1 MRPNRNL
8 PALVL
13 MLTGLFAGAGIS
25 AEEISWS
32 TDIEQSLQDASQSG
46 KPVLMQFTASWCVY
60 CKRMEKNT
68 FTNEDVAE
76 RIGEDFVAVKVDA
89 DEQKDLIRDL
99 EIKGL
104 PAILIVSPD
113 LQVIHRISGF
123 QTAEALMTELNKA
136 DRASAKPPSNGTR
149 LAQNSEVRSP
159 GKKNPAV
166 PASIKPA
173 ASKPVPSKPAPAKP
187 ASEVARRPVR
197 PVSRP
202 IAPRDVAELP
212 RLNVEPELR
221 ESGRGNQEIAGVFDD
236 AESEVDAP
244 PKTPRRE
251 GASGNTSKETAAGLS
266 RRTAQKQTA
275 VKKPAFGGMS
285 LVSAV
290 KERTLTEGSPDF
302 QIRWRDHLLYF
313 ASQEELK
320 AFRAEPEKYWPMLDG
335 SCAVTMLRTDRE
347 VEGKV
352 EFAAMFRKQV
362 WLFASEEEM
371 REFVTSPADI
381 ADDVGQLSAK

>member
-8 PALVL
+8 PALLL
-13 MLTGLFAGAGIS
+13 MLTGLFAGTGMAA

-32 TDIEQSLQDASQSG
+32 TDIEQSLQDASDSG

-68 FTNEDVAE
+68 FTNADVAE
-76 RIGEDFVAVKVDA
+76 RVGEDFVAVKVDA
-89 DEQKDLIRDL
+89 DKHKDLIRDL

-123 QTAEALMTELNKA
+123 QTAEALMTELDKA
-136 DRASAKPPSNGTR
+136 DRASSKPAAGGTR
-149 LAQNSEVRSP
+149 VAQNSGVKSP
-159 GKKNPAV
+159 GKTNPAV
-166 PASIKPA
+166 PASNKPSA
-173 ASKPVPSKPAPAKP
+173 KKPVPSKPAPANS
-187 ASEVARRPVR
+187 AADVARKPVR

-202 IAPRDVAELP
+202 VTPRDVAELP
-212 RLNVEPELR
+212 RLNVEPEMR
-221 ESGRGNQEIAGVFDD
+221 ESARAKREIADFSND
-236 AESEVDAP
+236 A
-244 PKTPRRE
+244 
-251 GASGNTSKETAAGLS
+251 ETAAAPRASLRENLPESS
-266 RRTAQKQTA
+266 RRDKAAGA
-275 VKKPAFGGMS
+275 VRRTSQNRPAGRTPAFGGMS

-290 KERTLTEGSPDF
+290 KDRSLTEGSPDF

-313 ASQEELK
+313 VSQEELK

-335 SCAVTMLRTDRE
+335 ACVVTMLHTE
-347 VEGKV
+347 EQVEGKV
-352 EFAAMFRKQV
+352 EFAAMFRQQV
-362 WLFASEEEM
+362 WLFASEEDM

-381 ADDVGQLSAK
+381 ADQVSQLSAK

>member
-13 MLTGLFAGAGIS
+13 ILTGLFAGAGIS

-32 TDIEQSLQDASQSG
+32 TDIEQSLQDASESG

-68 FTNEDVAE
+68 FTNENVAE

-89 DEQKDLIRDL
+89 DEHKDLIRDL

-136 DRASAKPPSNGTR
+136 DRASARPPSKGAR
-149 LAQNSEVRSP
+149 LAQNSGVRSP
-159 GKKNPAV
+159 GKTNPAV
-166 PASIKPA
+166 PASNKPA
-173 ASKPVPSKPAPAKP
+173 ASKPAPAKPAPAKP

-202 IAPRDVAELP
+202 IVPGDVAELP

-221 ESGRGNQEIAGVFDD
+221 ESGRGNQEMAGVFDD
-236 AESEVDAP
+236 SAADVDAP

-251 GASGNTSKETAAGLS
+251 GASGNTRKETVAGLS
-266 RRTAQKQTA
+266 RRTAQKQNA
-275 VKKPAFGGMS
+275 GKNPAFGGMS

-302 QIRWRDHLLYF
+302 QIRWRDRLLYF

-320 AFRAEPEKYWPMLDG
+320 AFREEPEKYWPMLDG
-335 SCAVTMLRTDRE
+335 SCAVSMLRTDKE

-381 ADDVGQLSAK
+381 ADELSQLSAK

>member
-1 MRPNRNL
+1 MRLNRNL
-8 PALVL
+8 PTLVL
-13 MLTGLFAGAGIS
+13 VLTILCAGAGIS

-32 TDIEQSLQDASQSG
+32 TDIEQSLQDASESG

-89 DEQKDLIRDL
+89 EQHKDLVREL

-104 PAILIVSPD
+104 PAILVVSPD

-123 QTAEALMTELNKA
+123 QTAEALMAELDKS
-136 DRASAKPPSNGTR
+136 DRAFAKPLSKSTR
-149 LAQNSEVRSP
+149 VAQNSGVRSP
-159 GKKNPAV
+159 GKANPAV
-166 PASIKPA
+166 PTSNKPSA
-173 ASKPVPSKPAPAKP
+173 AKSVPSKPAPTKP
-187 ASEVARRPVR
+187 ASENARKPVR

-202 IAPRDVAELP
+202 VEARAVADLP

-221 ESGRGNQEIAGVFDD
+221 ESGRGNQEIAGDFDD
-236 AESEVDAP
+236 AETEVAAP

-251 GASGNTSKETAAGLS
+251 APAGNSRGETATGVS
-266 RRTAQKQTA
+266 RRTAQKPNA
-275 VKKPAFGGMS
+275 AKNPAFGGMS

-381 ADDVGQLSAK
+381 ADEVTQVAAK